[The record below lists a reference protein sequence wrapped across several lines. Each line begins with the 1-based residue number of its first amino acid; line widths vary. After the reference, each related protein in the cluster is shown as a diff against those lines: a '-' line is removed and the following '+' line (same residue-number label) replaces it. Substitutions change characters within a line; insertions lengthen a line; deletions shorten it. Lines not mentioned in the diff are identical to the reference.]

1 MTNTNTKPVETK
13 TIATT
18 KPVAT
23 KKTLKSKSTETK
35 PVETKKADSTKLA
48 IEKRLNTLESRGYPA
63 AVKSLRDKA
72 YFKFFVEQSTNKQLT
87 IEKLQALKTNPYYA
101 GSNKADDMGII
112 SRFERFGLI
121 EYKNG
126 VIKLISD
133 SFEPMPAATNK

>member
-1 MTNTNTKPVETK
+1 MTNTLNTTKTTKPVEN
-13 TIATT
+13 
-18 KPVAT
+18 
-23 KKTLKSKSTETK
+23 KKTLKNKKPVETK

-87 IEKLQALKTNPYYA
+87 IEKLQQLKTNPHYA

-121 EYKNG
+121 SYANG
-126 VIKLISD
+126 VITLISD
-133 SFEPMPAATNK
+133 SFEPMPVLNK

>member
-1 MTNTNTKPVETK
+1 MTNTLNTKSVETNK
-13 TIATT
+13 SVT
-18 KPVAT
+18 T
-23 KKTLKSKSTETK
+23 KKTLKSKSVETK

-48 IEKRLNTLESRGYPA
+48 IEKRLNILESRGYPA

-72 YFKFFVEQSTNKQLT
+72 YFKFFVEQATNKTLT
-87 IEKLQALKTNPYYA
+87 IEKLQSLKTNPHYA
-101 GSNKADDMGII
+101 GSNKADDAGII

-133 SFEPMPAATNK
+133 SFEPMPAPQNNNK